1 MISWP
6 WQCNF
11 KSYKNQTCHQRN
23 SEARNF
29 IEPLREPRA
38 HLARVVYLILTKR
51 VWRNNRRAVSD
62 GQTDEPNTKSGFG
75 ATKHLNFDVKKDMR
89 GKSMTLN
96 SNFSKWGSGGIRK
109 MILEFWKMILGTKIP
124 NSVSKSWFWCVKS
137 EILILENIF
146 RSEILKILKIEIP
159 KFGKALVPFCLQ
171 ILNFATKFL
180 FCRVCI
186 GYFF

>member
-6 WQCNF
+6 WQCF

-62 GQTDEPNTKSGFG
+62 GQTDEPITKSGFWS
-75 ATKHLNFDVKKDMR
+75 TKHLNFDVKKDMR

-109 MILEFWKMILGTKIP
+109 IDF
-124 NSVSKSWFWCVKS
+124 
-137 EILILENIF
+137 
-146 RSEILKILKIEIP
+146 EILKNDFRNQNP
-159 KFGKALVPFCLQ
+159 KFDVKIMVLMRQ
-171 ILNFATKFL
+171 IWNFYFGEHFSERNFEKFKN
-180 FCRVCI
+180 RNSKI
-186 GYFF
+186 W